1 MATLQRLEIDN
12 VETGSVGSSAARSLS
27 MRQPGRGTGQQNDG
41 VLAIFKILQYEGGLV
56 EGQMN
61 GHHAYLLRSDFL
73 AARYCCAAAA
83 VGQDTEK
90 GLGHMHGL
98 SLPRGE
104 DQGT

>member
-1 MATLQRLEIDN
+1 
-12 VETGSVGSSAARSLS
+12 
-27 MRQPGRGTGQQNDG
+27 MRQPGRGSGQQNDG

-90 GLGHMHGL
+90 GLGYMHAL